1 MEIRILNHTADS
13 DLFILTGSSIQTA
26 RSNSDGP
33 VPAQDTI
40 TKLVYYPDK
49 AYVTFKRKE
58 GGEFVA
64 NGEPLSVSFRYVQ
77 ATGTNLVTE
86 SGRALPVI
94 EEMSLAEVEAL
105 EEQ

>member
-1 MEIRILNHTADS
+1 M
-13 DLFILTGSSIQTA
+13 
-26 RSNSDGP
+26 
-33 VPAQDTI
+33 
-40 TKLVYYPDK
+40 YYPDK

-58 GGEFVA
+58 GGESVTS
-64 NGEPLSVSFRYVQ
+64 GEPLTVSFKYVQ

-86 SGRALPVI
+86 SGRAVPVV